1 MAHTLSTS
9 SPVLISVGT
18 RPEIIKMAPVYA
30 EFKRRGLPV
39 AWVHTGQHR
48 EMADTLYQ
56 FFGIEPEHELR
67 LVRRNNSLAH
77 LNALLLEGLSE
88 LYQTLKPQAVLVHG
102 DTTSTLAS
110 AQAAF
115 YNDVPIGH
123 VEAGLRTFIPREP
136 FPEEKNREL
145 TARLARWH
153 FAPTAGAAVNLARE
167 GIQAGAVYTVG
178 NTAVD
183 AALAASARL
192 DFLLDSGAAVLPP
205 EIEALRRRMD
215 GPRNAMGTAP
225 PAWTHN
231 PARPVGWRLIT
242 VTAHRREN
250 WGGGIAQT
258 ARAVA
263 ALLASHDDLA
273 VVWPVHGNPA
283 VSEAVHQ
290 ALGGL
295 VSHYD
300 GRLTLCA
307 PLDYPALLWCLR
319 RSELAL
325 TDSGGIQEEGAALS
339 TPVLVLRNTTER
351 PELIEAGAGLL
362 VGTDEA
368 HVVATVTQLL
378 NDGPALARMRNAVNP
393 FGDGQTSA
401 RVADVLQHDLGL

>member
-1 MAHTLSTS
+1 MTTTTSPINPSTRKPG
-9 SPVLISVGT
+9 PVLISVGT

-30 EFKRRGLPV
+30 ALRQRGLPV

-48 EMADTLYQ
+48 EMADTLYT
-56 FFGIEPEHELR
+56 FFGITPEHTLALE
-67 LVRRNNSLAH
+67 RRNGSLAH
-77 LNALLLEGLSE
+77 LNGLLLTGLSD
-88 LYQTLKPQAVLVHG
+88 LYQNLQPSAVLVHG

-123 VEAGLRTFIPREP
+123 VEAGLRTHIPREP

-153 FAPTAGAAVNLARE
+153 FAPTAGAAANLARE
-167 GIQAGAVYTVG
+167 GIHADAVFTVG

-183 AALAASARL
+183 AALAASQRL
-192 DFLLDSGAAVLPP
+192 DTLLASGSAVLPP
-205 EIEALRRRMD
+205 ELNTLRRLLNQGLGGQPM
-215 GPRNAMGTAP
+215 
-225 PAWTHN
+225 
-231 PARPVGWRLIT
+231 RLIT

-250 WGGGIAQT
+250 WGAGIVQT

-263 ALLASHDDLA
+263 GLLLAHPDLA

-283 VSEAVHQ
+283 VSDTVH
-290 ALGGL
+290 AELGALARDLGG
-295 VSHYD
+295 
-300 GRLTLCA
+300 RLLLCP

-319 RSELAL
+319 RSTLAL

-362 VGTDEA
+362 VGTDQA
-368 HVVATVTQLL
+368 HVLASVSRLL
-378 NDGPALARMRNAVNP
+378 ADAPALDSMRRAINP
-393 FGDGQTSA
+393 FGDGSTSA
-401 RVADVLQHDLGL
+401 RVVAVLQRDLGL